1 MTQRRFLP
9 RLSLL
14 RTHLRTLRTSAL
26 LAALAA
32 ALLCAPPAQAETLRW
47 ARSTDAS
54 TLDPHALNN
63 GPNHNLLHQI
73 YEPLII
79 RTADGKLLPTL
90 ATSWALTADPS
101 VWEFKLRKGVKFHDG
116 SLFTADDVLFS
127 LRRARSATS
136 DMRSLLTSITDVTKV
151 DAFTVHIRT
160 NGPNPLLPAS
170 LINIQILSAAWA
182 KAHGAEQPQ
191 NALAKEENYAT
202 RNANGTGPYV
212 IASREQD
219 TRTVLRQF
227 PGYWGKGLFPLEID
241 ELVYLPIKSQ
251 ATRVAALLSGEVD
264 FVQDLPIQDIARLSA
279 DPRFRI
285 NQAAENRT
293 IFLGLNVGAAPLSH
307 SDVKDKN
314 PLADLRVRQA
324 FQLAIDRQAIK
335 RAVMRGLSVPTNII
349 APPFVHGYEKSFGAV
364 GKADLVQARKLLAEA
379 GYPNGFGITLHCTN
393 DRYLNDEA
401 ICQAI
406 AGFLGRIGVKTAV
419 SSRPLAIQTAAIN
432 NQETDFYL
440 YGWGV
445 PTYDSAYVFDYLV
458 HTRGKNGRGN
468 TNATRYS
475 NAELDSQIVSLA
487 SEGDARKRDATI
499 HSIWSTVQKE
509 LIYLPLHDQIQ
520 TYAMVRKFDI
530 PVNPSNTP
538 YFKLFKQ
545 PGARQAAVAGAQ

>member
-1 MTQRRFLP
+1 MLQTRHPQRSAPF
-9 RLSLL
+9 
-14 RTHLRTLRTSAL
+14 RTLTL
-26 LAALAA
+26 LSVMVA
-32 ALLCAPPAQAETLRW
+32 ALLCTPAVQAETLRW

-79 RTADGKLLPTL
+79 RTADGKLVPTL
-90 ATSWALTADPS
+90 ATSWALTNDPN

-127 LRRARSATS
+127 LQRARAPTS
-136 DMRSLLTSITDVTKV
+136 DMRSLLVSITDVVKI
-151 DAFTVHIRT
+151 DPFTVQIKT
-160 NGPNPLLPAS
+160 SGPNPLLPDN

-182 KAHGAEQPQ
+182 KAHGVELPQ
-191 NALAKEENYAT
+191 NASAKEETYAT
-202 RNANGTGPYV
+202 RNVNGTGPYTL
-212 IASREQD
+212 ASREQD
-219 TRTVLRQF
+219 ARTVLKLF
-227 PGYWGKGLFPLEID
+227 PGYWGRGQFPLEID
-241 ELVYLPIKSQ
+241 ELVYLPIKSP

-264 FVQDLPIQDIARLSA
+264 FVQDLPIQDIARLRA
-279 DPRFRI
+279 DPKLRV

-293 IFLGLNVGAAPLSH
+293 IFLGLNVGAAPLTY

-314 PLADLRVRQA
+314 PWADRRVRQA
-324 FQLAIDRQAIK
+324 FQLAIDRNAIQS
-335 RAVMRGLSVPTNII
+335 AVMRGLSVPTNII
-349 APPFVHGYEKSFGAV
+349 APPFVRGYEKAFGVVPKSDA
-364 GKADLVQARKLLAEA
+364 AQAKKLLAEA

-401 ICQAI
+401 ICQAVS
-406 AGFLGRIGVKTAV
+406 GFLGRIGVKTTV
-419 SSRPLAIQTAAIN
+419 VSRPFAIHTVAIN
-432 NQETDFYL
+432 NLDADFYL

-445 PTYDSAYVFDYLV
+445 PTYDSAYIFDYLV
-458 HTRGKNGRGN
+458 HTRGKSSRGA

-475 NAELDSQIVSLA
+475 DAEVDRQIVSLA
-487 SEGDARKRDATI
+487 SEGDAKKRDATVKA
-499 HSIWSTVQKE
+499 IWTTVQKE

-538 YFKLFKQ
+538 YFKFFKVVN
-545 PGARQAAVAGAQ
+545 PTSASAAAQ